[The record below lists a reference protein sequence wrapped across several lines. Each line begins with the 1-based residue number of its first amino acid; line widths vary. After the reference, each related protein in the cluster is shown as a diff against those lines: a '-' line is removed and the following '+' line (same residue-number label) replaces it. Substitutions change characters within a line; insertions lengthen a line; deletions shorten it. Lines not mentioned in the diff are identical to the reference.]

1 VLWALA
7 EAGCRVDPAHLD
19 WLAAHAAAC
28 RRPGL
33 YDGLAGIAL
42 ALDRCGRP
50 HDIRVDVDAVA
61 DDHSLFSGGPGI
73 ALAMLDDL
81 DLAHRVA
88 DRGLAALD
96 ATPDVLPK
104 AGLLHGW
111 SGLALL
117 LIRLAERTAAAA
129 EPDGDRDAL
138 LDAAERALRADLDR
152 CVAVPDGTLQVD
164 EGWRVLPYV
173 ATGSAG
179 IGLVLD
185 QYLAHR
191 PHSPLAVHREPI
203 RRAASTEA
211 VIHSG
216 LFNGRAGLMLLLA
229 GDETMQRHHAAR
241 LAWHAVPYAG
251 HVAFAGD
258 QLARLSMDLGTGAAG
273 VLLALAAMSSER
285 PVGLPFLPPTGAR

>member
-1 VLWALA
+1 
-7 EAGCRVDPAHLD
+7 
-19 WLAAHAAAC
+19 
-28 RRPGL
+28 
-33 YDGLAGIAL
+33 
-42 ALDRCGRP
+42 
-50 HDIRVDVDAVA
+50 
-61 DDHSLFSGGPGI
+61 
-73 ALAMLDDL
+73 M
-81 DLAHRVA
+81 
-88 DRGLAALD
+88 
-96 ATPDVLPK
+96 T
-104 AGLLHGW
+104 
-111 SGLALL
+111 
-117 LIRLAERTAAAA
+117 
-129 EPDGDRDAL
+129 RDAL

-191 PHSPLAVHREPI
+191 PDSPLAVHREPI

-229 GDETMQRHHAAR
+229 GDVTMQRHHAAR

-285 PVGLPFLPPTGAR
+285 PVGLPFLRPAGVR